1 MKSILRFLKRLVVAL
16 GRLVSDVVGV
26 LYGRLSAI
34 DYRAWAKKILTTI
47 GDGMH
52 WLLFSVLLPKRFRNL
67 TKQEMYNIIFRA
79 DSPAGKKFDVW
90 LLVLIALNLIVLI
103 VDSFP
108 IVRDGSLAVR
118 IIMGIVE
125 WGFTLLFT
133 FEFYLR
139 IYCSKHPWK
148 YLFSFYGVIDFISI
162 FPAYLSLFVPA
173 TRSLSVL
180 RMLRMLRVFR
190 IFKMRRF
197 LEEGYK
203 LLNALKRSAVK
214 IVIFMMFVFIV
225 AVILGTV
232 VYAIEYEKNPAISS
246 IPMGIYWA
254 VVTLTTVGYGDI
266 APVTPLGQFIS
277 MVVMVLGYS
286 IIAVPT
292 GIVAGETMEEARRDR
307 DRRHQEEKAEKAA
320 RVERA
325 VREKQA
331 DQEPTTKIE

>member
-1 MKSILRFLKRLVVAL
+1 
-16 GRLVSDVVGV
+16 
-26 LYGRLSAI
+26 
-34 DYRAWAKKILTTI
+34 
-47 GDGMH
+47 
-52 WLLFSVLLPKRFRNL
+52 
-67 TKQEMYNIIFRA
+67 
-79 DSPAGKKFDVW
+79 
-90 LLVLIALNLIVLI
+90 
-103 VDSFP
+103 
-108 IVRDGSLAVR
+108 
-118 IIMGIVE
+118 
-125 WGFTLLFT
+125 
-133 FEFYLR
+133 
-139 IYCSKHPWK
+139 
-148 YLFSFYGVIDFISI
+148 
-162 FPAYLSLFVPA
+162 
-173 TRSLSVL
+173 
-180 RMLRMLRVFR
+180 
-190 IFKMRRF
+190 MRRF

-292 GIVAGETMEEARRDR
+292 GIVAGETIEETRRDR
-307 DRRHQEEKAEKAA
+307 ERRHQEEKAEKAA

>member
-1 MKSILRFLKRLVVAL
+1 MALVTMVSDAVGALYRL
-16 GRLVSDVVGV
+16 LVS
-26 LYGRLSAI
+26 I
-34 DYRAWAKKILTTI
+34 NYRAWAKKILTKI
-47 GDGMH
+47 GEVMH
-52 WLLFSVLLPKRFRNL
+52 WLLFSVLLPKRFRSL
-67 TKQEMYNIIFRA
+67 TKQEMYNIIFKA
-79 DSPAGKKFDVW
+79 DTPAGKKFDVW

-277 MVVMVLGYS
+277 MIVMVLGYS

-292 GIVAGETMEEARRDR
+292 GIVAGETMEEARRER
-307 DRRHQEEKAEKAA
+307 DRRHQAEKAEKAE
-320 RVERA
+320 RVER
-325 VREKQA
+325 VEREKKA